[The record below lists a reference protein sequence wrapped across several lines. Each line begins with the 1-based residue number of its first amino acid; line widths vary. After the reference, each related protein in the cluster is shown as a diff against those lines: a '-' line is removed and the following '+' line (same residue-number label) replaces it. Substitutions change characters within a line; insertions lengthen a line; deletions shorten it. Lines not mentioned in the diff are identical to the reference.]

1 MHSKRYIPVI
11 DYIKAFAIL
20 MVTTTHFFTY
30 DEKDFLLFIYVIQ
43 MGMPLFMFIT
53 SYNFAMSATRHGR
66 TSFSALYAPAQMK
79 KQFGAILPAYLL
91 MFFFE
96 LFYNLASGARF
107 GLGEVLAALV
117 SGGLNGGSHGG
128 YFFCIYWQFLL
139 FAPLLYLLLRRFPTQ
154 TLLAAL
160 VIDMAY
166 EWLVGAIDIPRDLN
180 RLLFIRYL
188 FIATFGLYFYLYR
201 SRVRLGLVAFGALLS
216 LCYITAL
223 EFFGLDWPLTTY
235 WLNTN
240 VYASFYY
247 IAICVFAF
255 HFFENSQLPGR
266 LHTLVRSV
274 GVSTW
279 QIYLF
284 QMLFFRL
291 GWSAPL
297 TGLPLFFEVLI
308 GDAFCVAMGVLWA
321 KGERR
326 ARQLLQKNVKN
337 A

>member
-1 MHSKRYIPVI
+1 MTQKRYIPII
-11 DYIKAFAIL
+11 DYLKAFAIVL
-20 MVTTTHFFTY
+20 VTTTHFFTY

-43 MGMPLFMFIT
+43 MGMPLFMFIS
-53 SYNFAMSATRHGR
+53 SYNFAMSATRHGF
-66 TSFSALYAPAQMK
+66 TSLADLYAPAQMK
-79 KQFGAILPAYLL
+79 KHFGAILPAYIL
-91 MFFFE
+91 MFVFE
-96 LFYNLASGARF
+96 FLWTMLAGSRYSVGD
-107 GLGEVLAALV
+107 VLSAFI

-139 FAPLLYLLLRRFPTQ
+139 FAPLLYLLLRRYPTQ
-154 TLLAAL
+154 TLFAAL

-180 RLLFIRYL
+180 RLLFVRYL
-188 FIATFGLYFYLYR
+188 FIATFGLYFNLYR
-201 SRVRLGLVAFGALLS
+201 SRVRLSLVTLGAVLS

-223 EFFGLDWPLTTY
+223 EFFGLDWSLTTY

-247 IAICVFAF
+247 IAVAVFAF
-255 HFFENSQLPGR
+255 HFLEYKQLPGR
-266 LHTLVRSV
+266 LHTIVKRV
-274 GVSTW
+274 GRSTW

-291 GWSAPL
+291 HWSAPL
-297 TGLPLFFEVLI
+297 SSLPLPVEILI
-308 GDAFCVAMGVLWA
+308 GDAFCVTMGCLWA
-321 KGERR
+321 AAESRVRKRKK
-326 ARQLLQKNVKN
+326 A

>member
-1 MHSKRYIPVI
+1 MIAKHYIPVI
-11 DYIKAFAIL
+11 DYLKAFAIVL
-20 MVTTTHFFTY
+20 VTTTHFFTY

-43 MGMPLFMFIT
+43 MGMPLFMFIS
-53 SYNFAMSATRHGR
+53 SYNFAMSATRHDL
-66 TSFSALYAPAQMK
+66 TSLRALYAPAQMK
-79 KQFGAILPAYLL
+79 KHFGAILPAYIL
-91 MFFFE
+91 MFVFE
-96 LFYNLASGARF
+96 LVWTSAAGSRYS
-107 GLGEVLAALV
+107 LGEIVYSFV

-166 EWLVGAIDIPRDLN
+166 EWLVGAIDIPRALN

-188 FIATFGLYFYLYR
+188 FIAVFGLYFNLYR
-201 SRVRLGLVAFGALLS
+201 SRVRLWLVGLCALGS
-216 LCYITAL
+216 LGYITAL

-247 IAICVFAF
+247 IAVAVFAF
-255 HFFENSQLPGR
+255 HFLEYKQLPGR
-266 LHTLVRSV
+266 LHTLVRRI
-274 GVSTW
+274 GRSTW
-279 QIYLF
+279 QVYLF

-291 GWSAPL
+291 HWSAPL
-297 TGLPLFFEVLI
+297 AGLPLAAEVLI
-308 GDAFCVAMGVLWA
+308 GDAFCVAMGCLWA
-321 KGERR
+321 VCEGRVRKILR
-326 ARQLLQKNVKN
+326 KS
-337 A
+337 